1 MVLTPDMKLK
11 NENAQREVPVH
22 PVLQQ
27 IGFLSWIERRR
38 ADPSALLFPEVP
50 RDKYE
55 AESPIFSK
63 RFKSDLKHFELGDRR
78 SKLTF
83 HSFRHTFKA
92 ALDEADVTEQHKDEL
107 CGWARSKKIGRRYGT
122 GLSADVLRRYL
133 ERVTYAVDFAHLFGH
148 SRLAD

>member
-38 ADPSALLFPEVP
+38 ADPSALLFAEVP

-55 AESPIFSK
+55 AESPAFSK

-83 HSFRHTFKA
+83 HSLRHTFKA

-122 GLSADVLRRYL
+122 GLSADVLRPYL
-133 ERVTYAVDFAHLFGH
+133 ERVAYSVDLGHLFGH